1 MNAERTLLREAARR
15 SLADGLA
22 RSALREGVDAAL
34 IGQGWTLAVRIG
46 WTGML
51 VPEVEGGLA
60 LGLADMVVLGEELGR
75 GLFPGPFVAT
85 AVLGASLAAG
95 HVDLLAGIAEGR
107 VRVALSWPDDLRNGL
122 PAQPA
127 PIDRG
132 GTFHGDLVLVE
143 YPVGATHYLLL
154 DWDKAILV
162 PAVDL
167 PVALHQPF
175 DVTCPIGTVDCDSVA
190 LGACTVLTT
199 DAALIDAAMARA
211 AIVIAAELV
220 GVAAAAL
227 EMTIAHVGERRQF
240 GAPLGSFQALKH
252 RLADT
257 YVRVEN
263 ARSATAY
270 AAAVRDAGGSDRDL
284 ALDAAASCA
293 VEAAL
298 GATADAVQL
307 HGAIGYA
314 WDHDAH
320 LYLKRARRLSAILG
334 QPDDARARIAA
345 TLMRSLPLGAEFLFP
360 PLALEEPR

>member
-1 MNAERTLLREAARR
+1 MTVERALLADAARR
-15 SLADGLA
+15 GLA
-22 RSALREGVDAAL
+22 AELPRLALRGGVDAAL
-34 IGQGWTLAVRIG
+34 ANRAWALAVSLG

-51 VPEVEGGLA
+51 VPEAQRGLA

-75 GLFPGPFVAT
+75 GLFPGPLVAT
-85 AVLGASLAAG
+85 AVLTAILADGAPD
-95 HVDLLAGIAEGR
+95 VLAGIADGDLR
-107 VRVALSWPDDLRNGL
+107 IALSWPDDLRNGL
-122 PAQPA
+122 PDQPA
-127 PIDRG
+127 PVEREG
-132 GTFHGDLVLVE
+132 GLEGSLVLVE
-143 YPVGATHYLLL
+143 YPADATHYLLL
-154 DWDKAILV
+154 DWDRAILV
-162 PAVDL
+162 PVAGL
-167 PVALHQPF
+167 PLTQQQPF
-175 DVTCPIGTVDCDSVA
+175 DVTCPIGTVDCTGVSLADGIA
-190 LGACTVLTT
+190 LTR
-199 DAALIDAAMARA
+199 DAARIDAAMAAA

-227 EMTIAHVGERRQF
+227 DMTIAYVGERRQF
-240 GAPLGSFQALKH
+240 GAPLGSFQAVKH

-263 ARSATAY
+263 ARSATVY
-270 AAAVRDAGGSDRDL
+270 AATVQDRGGANRDM
-284 ALDAAASCA
+284 ALDTAVSCA

-345 TLMRSLPLGAEFLFP
+345 TLMCSLSLGAEFLFP
-360 PLALEEPR
+360 PLVLEEPR